1 MTMNEKSNTLHQSNS
16 QIQVEDQNQS
26 NTFDLTVN
34 TVSVKE
40 ANKIM
45 KGGFVINE
53 NEEVQATQMEAFQNV
68 STMLSDKKTKKI

>member
-1 MTMNEKSNTLHQSNS
+1 M
-16 QIQVEDQNQS
+16 
-26 NTFDLTVN
+26 
-34 TVSVKE
+34 SVKE